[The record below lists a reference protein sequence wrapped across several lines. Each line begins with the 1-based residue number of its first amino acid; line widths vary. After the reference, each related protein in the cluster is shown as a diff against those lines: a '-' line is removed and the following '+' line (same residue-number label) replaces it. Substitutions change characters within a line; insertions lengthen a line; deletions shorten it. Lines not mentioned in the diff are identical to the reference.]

1 MAWTHTHAGVL
12 VPAHLAIIM
21 DGNGRWAAARG
32 LERKEGHKAG
42 ASNIMRIC
50 GACQERGIATLSLFA
65 FSTENWA
72 RPKSEIDALFDIA
85 SDYFSNS
92 FLKFPSMGI
101 RLNVIGS
108 RKELPGPLKIMIA
121 KAEKAN
127 PKSYS
132 LTLNMA
138 VNYGGKWD
146 ITQSAKKMA
155 ERCLVGGMLPSE
167 INEQALEQ
175 GLSTSGQPLVDL
187 LIRTSG
193 EQRISNFLI
202 WQCAYSELYFTA
214 KHWPEFDEAELDA
227 ALEEYSRRTRK
238 FGGLA

>member
-1 MAWTHTHAGVL
+1 MTGARIDADVP
-12 VPAHLAIIM
+12 VPAHVAIIM

-32 LERKEGHKAG
+32 LERKEGHRAG
-42 ASNIMRIC
+42 ASNIIKIC
-50 GACQERGIATLSLFA
+50 RACQERGIATLSLFA
-65 FSTENWA
+65 FSTENWS
-72 RPKSEIDALFDIA
+72 RPKTEIDALFEIA
-85 SDYFSNS
+85 SDYFSGQ
-92 FLKFPSMGI
+92 FTDFPGMGI

-108 RKELPGPLKIMIA
+108 RKDLPVALRAMIT

-127 PKSYS
+127 PRAYS

-146 ITQSAKKMA
+146 IMQSARKLA
-155 ERCLVGGMLPSE
+155 EKCIAGGMMPSDIDE
-167 INEQALEQ
+167 AALEE
-175 GLSTSGQPLVDL
+175 GLSTSGQPPVDL

-214 KHWPEFDEAELDA
+214 KHWPDFDETELDA
-227 ALEEYSRRTRK
+227 ALSEYARRTRK